1 MSLSKLQYN
10 ATNKLVKSIV
20 EKKEKHSFPFYEM
33 VSKITIS
40 PNCNPEILAAFDKQ
54 LMGNIKLV
62 VNNK

>member
-1 MSLSKLQYN
+1 MLSKLQYN

-40 PNCNPEILAAFDKQ
+40 PNSNPEILASLDKQ
-54 LMGNIKLV
+54 LMGNVKIV
-62 VNNK
+62 IGS